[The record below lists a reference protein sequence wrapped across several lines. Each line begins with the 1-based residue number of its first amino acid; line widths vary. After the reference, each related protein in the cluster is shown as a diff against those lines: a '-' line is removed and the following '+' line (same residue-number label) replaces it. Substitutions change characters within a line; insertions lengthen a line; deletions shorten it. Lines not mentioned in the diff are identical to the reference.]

1 MSSAE
6 SDTQNQQTIAA
17 IRYKPYSKYS
27 TAPSTACN
35 QQPNQPY
42 NDYPSTHSTRQNQQ
56 TSLTNSSQPCTCG
69 ERIQAHLTAQ
79 TAEVQ
84 LEDLPDKLGGA
95 CSTAFPSLPREGA
108 IHKQTRPKINTWS
121 IRNRHATV
129 FRASFGSED
138 MATIFARCRR
148 RLRDLGQQWGF
159 TRRCPSR
166 SDTSPRIPGCYTLG
180 VDVNARDGGGDA
192 EGGESPLRDAPC
204 QEQRCA

>member
-27 TAPSTACN
+27 TAPSTAYN

-84 LEDLPDKLGGA
+84 LEDSLDKLSGTF
-95 CSTAFPSLPREGA
+95 SIAFPGEDAISYTPAFPAKGASTSKPTLRRSQKPQELQNERGLPVQLAAEMGGRHGLKRFVFHREEYRTSP
-108 IHKQTRPKINTWS
+108 HQLRSRSHSP
-121 IRNRHATV
+121 
-129 FRASFGSED
+129 RASYKRASERSRPG
-138 MATIFARCRR
+138 MPRTVLTTR
-148 RLRDLGQQWGF
+148 GQISTYG
-159 TRRCPSR
+159 R
-166 SDTSPRIPGCYTLG
+166 
-180 VDVNARDGGGDA
+180 
-192 EGGESPLRDAPC
+192 
-204 QEQRCA
+204 